1 MSFSLKKA
9 ASASSLCAVLLLA
22 ACSSQ
27 TESAGPTSS
36 PTASPS
42 SSSATASPS
51 PLPSETSAA
60 PSAEP
65 SSAEASSQ
73 PAEPSASPQ
82 PTVLE
87 EAPVLV
93 AAGTSCGLSNT
104 GRTSLVVAEGSVSCA
119 EVQQVFADFN
129 AQFTGSTQE
138 VNINGYLCHSYSTSE
153 TQLMGRTVTC
163 KGQGNRLEAMTNYPL
178 GGSPI
183 SASDSR
189 FTKINEYGTEIYYFQ
204 ANGIYCE
211 IGYDRMFGCHRESV
225 INKIFDAETIHWG
238 DGSQLLVSSVPEY
251 GRITEEN
258 RAFPTLPAG
267 STITTDRFACT
278 NDGTYLKCT
287 NGVKIFAANS
297 TEFSEL

>member
-138 VNINGYLCHSYSTSE
+138 VNINGYLCHSYSTFE

-163 KGQGNRLEAMTNYPL
+163 KGQGNRLEAMTDYHVGGVPIDDFQPYTLRSLTGHFALTAQAHGVSCSFGEGNHFACNGPQSITFDKNGALQVAEKYPST
-178 GGSPI
+178 G
-183 SASDSR
+183 
-189 FTKINEYGTEIYYFQ
+189 Q
-204 ANGIYCE
+204 
-211 IGYDRMFGCHRESV
+211 
-225 INKIFDAETIHWG
+225 
-238 DGSQLLVSSVPEY
+238 GSQVADLPVGYS
-251 GRITEEN
+251 INTE
-258 RAFPTLPAG
+258 AG
-267 STITTDRFACT
+267 SCL
-278 NDGTYLKCT
+278 NDGAYLVCS
-287 NGVKIFAANS
+287 NGVASFKMNS
-297 TEFSEL
+297 SEFIEL

>member
-1 MSFSLKKA
+1 MAFSLKKT

-22 ACSSQ
+22 ACTSQ

-129 AQFTGSTQE
+129 AQFTGSSQQ
-138 VNINGYLCHSYSTSE
+138 VDINGYLCRSYSTLES
-153 TQLMGRTVTC
+153 QFMGRTVTC
-163 KGQGNRLEAMTNYPL
+163 KGQGKRLEAMTDYHV
-178 GGSPI
+178 GGIPI
-183 SASDSR
+183 DDALPHMSVSLTGHFALIAQAHGVSCN
-189 FTKINEYGTEIYYFQ
+189 FGEGQGVLCVGPQAGANTFQ
-204 ANGIYCE
+204 
-211 IGYDRMFGCHRESV
+211 
-225 INKIFDAETIHWG
+225 TITFAQ
-238 DGSQLLVSSVPEY
+238 DGSLSLDVSKQHLPSHDN
-251 GRITEEN
+251 ITN
-258 RAFPTLPAG
+258 LPVGYSINTQVG
-267 STITTDRFACT
+267 SCL
-278 NDGTYLKCT
+278 NDGTYLVCS
-287 NGVKIFAANS
+287 NGVSSFKMNS
-297 TEFSEL
+297 SEFIEL

>member
-9 ASASSLCAVLLLA
+9 ASASSLCVVLLLA

-138 VNINGYLCHSYSTSE
+138 VNINGYLCHSYSTFE

-163 KGQGNRLEAMTNYPL
+163 KGQGNRLEAMTDYHMGGVPIDDFQPYILRSLTGHVALTAQAHGVSCSFGEGNHFFCVGPQAGAGTLQTATFNQNGALTL
-178 GGSPI
+178 GI
-183 SASDSR
+183 TKDSR
-189 FTKINEYGTEIYYFQ
+189 PSTEVADLPVGYSINTEVGSCL
-204 ANGIYCE
+204 N
-211 IGYDRMFGCHRESV
+211 
-225 INKIFDAETIHWG
+225 
-238 DGSQLLVSSVPEY
+238 DGSYLVCS
-251 GRITEEN
+251 
-258 RAFPTLPAG
+258 
-267 STITTDRFACT
+267 
-278 NDGTYLKCT
+278 
-287 NGVKIFAANS
+287 NGVASFKMNS
-297 TEFSEL
+297 SEFIEL

>member
-1 MSFSLKKA
+1 MSFSLKKT

-22 ACSSQ
+22 ACTSQ

-129 AQFTGSTQE
+129 AQFTGSSQQ
-138 VNINGYLCHSYSTSE
+138 VDINGYLCRSYSTLES
-153 TQLMGRTVTC
+153 QFMGRTVTC
-163 KGQGNRLEAMTNYPL
+163 KGKGNRLEAMTDYHV
-178 GGSPI
+178 GGIPI
-183 SASDSR
+183 DDALPHMSVSLTGHFALIAQAHGVSCNFSEGNHILCVGPQAGAN
-189 FTKINEYGTEIYYFQ
+189 TFQ
-204 ANGIYCE
+204 TAT
-211 IGYDRMFGCHRESV
+211 F
-225 INKIFDAETIHWG
+225 AQ
-238 DGSQLLVSSVPEY
+238 DGSLSLDVSKQHLPSHDNITNLPVGYSINTEVGSCLNDGSYLVCSNGVSS
-251 GRITEEN
+251 
-258 RAFPTLPAG
+258 F
-267 STITTDRFACT
+267 
-278 NDGTYLKCT
+278 KM
-287 NGVKIFAANS
+287 NS
-297 TEFSEL
+297 SEFIEL